1 MSQVTPPDADL
12 QQLLLKQCEFCLGY
26 VFRDKS
32 ALLSALT
39 HASSA
44 EHRLASNERLE
55 FLGDAILGMVVC
67 ELLYQTFPDYS
78 EGDLTRVKSSV
89 VSRQT
94 CARISTRLGLER
106 FLILGKGMAGTPQL
120 PSSLLADVFESLIA
134 AIYLDGGYAPARIF
148 VERELVPE
156 IEAAV
161 QARGEDNYKS
171 QLQQLAQRDHGS
183 TPSYQ
188 LLDESGPDHS
198 KCFQVAAMVGD
209 RQFAPA
215 WGRNKKEAEQLAAR
229 HALLA
234 LNELDNSLSPSADDS
249 SHNSSGSVSPAP
261 AAFSG

>member
-1 MSQVTPPDADL
+1 MSQGTPIDADTQQRLL
-12 QQLLLKQCEFCLGY
+12 QQCETCLGY
-26 VFRDKS
+26 VFQDQS
-32 ALLSALT
+32 SLLSALT

-67 ELLYQTFPDYS
+67 EILYLKFPDYS
-78 EGDLTRVKSSV
+78 EGDLTRVKSVV

-94 CARISTRLGLER
+94 CARISARLGLER
-106 FLILGKGMAGTPQL
+106 FLILGKGMAGSDRL

-134 AIYLDGGYAPARIF
+134 AIYLDGGYEPARQF
-148 VERELVPE
+148 VERELAPE

-161 QARGEDNYKS
+161 RARGEDNYKS
-171 QLQQLAQRDHGS
+171 QLQQLAQRDYGS
-183 TPSYQ
+183 TPVYQ

-198 KCFQVAAMVGD
+198 KCFQVAAQVGE

-229 HALLA
+229 HALIA
-234 LNELDNSLSPSADDS
+234 LTDPAAAPSDSTPDS
-249 SHNSSGSVSPAP
+249 SSPE
-261 AAFSG
+261 AAGCPG

>member
-1 MSQVTPPDADL
+1 MSQGTPVDADMQQRLL
-12 QQLLLKQCEFCLGY
+12 QQCETCVGY
-26 VFRDKS
+26 VFHDQS
-32 ALLSALT
+32 SLLSALT

-67 ELLYQTFPDYS
+67 EILYLKFPDYS
-78 EGDLTRVKSSV
+78 EGDLTRVKSVV

-94 CARISTRLGLER
+94 CARISARLGLER
-106 FLILGKGMAGTPQL
+106 FLILGKGMAGSDRL

-134 AIYLDGGYAPARIF
+134 AIYLDGGYEPAREF
-148 VERELVPE
+148 VERELAPE

-161 QARGEDNYKS
+161 RARGEDNYKS
-171 QLQQLAQRDHGS
+171 QLQQLAQRDYGS
-183 TPSYQ
+183 TPVYQ

-198 KCFQVAAMVGD
+198 KCFQVAAQVGE

-229 HALLA
+229 HALIA
-234 LNELDNSLSPSADDS
+234 LTAPQPTSDSTPDS
-249 SHNSSGSVSPAP
+249 SSPE
-261 AAFSG
+261 AAGCPG